1 MTTAPQPGPGLPSP
15 SELRRQA
22 RAEAS
27 PFLDRLDL
35 PDPADALRDWTRR
48 LAEAETPAQFHVLV
62 DTVTGTHDSTLLALR
77 DFLLTAGTW
86 CREHGHAR
94 LGERY
99 QRTSDLLDVADR
111 LLHQLGVDHLAAT
124 WPSQAPTAP
133 SPGRTPH

>member
-1 MTTAPQPGPGLPSP
+1 MTTTPQPGPGLPSP

-22 RAEAS
+22 RVEAG

-48 LAEAETPAQFHVLV
+48 LAEAERPAQFHVLV
-62 DTVTGTHDSTLLALR
+62 DTVTGTHDSTLQGLR

-86 CREHGHAR
+86 CREHGQAR

-124 WPSQAPTAP
+124 WPDQAPTAP